1 MRLSDEAL
9 SAILERYGRRQA
21 VELILVCSHFNMVS
35 RILES
40 TRVEV
45 EPENLLDEVEDAV
58 VAFSRGFSEDGD
70 VLPKPEARSLLHVL
84 A

>member
-40 TRVEV
+40 ARVEV
-45 EPENLLDEVEDAV
+45 EGEN
-58 VAFSRGFSEDGD
+58 
-70 VLPKPEARSLLHVL
+70 VLSKWKMP
-84 A
+84 